1 MSNSGP
7 AKAPTGGLSVC
18 AAPHMQSTVYDGG
31 QGRAG
36 GKRKA
41 CRCAPCCLRPE
52 IASSCR
58 SPKVCVCHDFIMF
71 CAVMSPLSNMH
82 TQAPCTAHTGW
93 LQAARG
99 CVWQHSLERAGR
111 VPWGL
116 GCLHLKS
123 CLCTKRLHPTL
134 YHSGSDGS
142 H

>member
-82 TQAPCTAHTGW
+82 TQAPCTAHTGLVAGSTW
-93 LQAARG
+93 L
-99 CVWQHSLERAGR
+99 CVATLSGEGRESAMGIRLFAFEVVSLHKEA
-111 VPWGL
+111 P
-116 GCLHLKS
+116 S
-123 CLCTKRLHPTL
+123 YTL
-134 YHSGSDGS
+134 SQWF
-142 H
+142 